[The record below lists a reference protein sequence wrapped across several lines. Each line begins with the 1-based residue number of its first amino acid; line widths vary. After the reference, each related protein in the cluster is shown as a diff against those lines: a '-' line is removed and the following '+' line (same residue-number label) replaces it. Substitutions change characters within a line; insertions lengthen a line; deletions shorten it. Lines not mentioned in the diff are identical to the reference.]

1 MAEPYA
7 AVAGAKLRSIAGSP
21 RLLALRSAGD
31 ALVVT
36 MEALIAVVLARRFG
50 SIAGWTGAEV
60 AMLIGTA
67 RTGEGLALVI
77 GRGVDPI
84 VFGDK
89 VRTGQFDQ
97 VLTRPVRPLLW
108 LLASDVE
115 LRFLFRALAGAAVV
129 AWSGSHAGVAAT
141 PANLVLLL
149 AAALASAVFVLAT
162 LVIGA
167 ALTFRTVEGSDIANL
182 LANGGLSLAAFPLDL
197 YASPLRFIFT
207 FAIPVG
213 LCVYVPIST
222 VLGRDGPGV
231 LGPGLLAALPVV
243 LAVFT
248 ALAGLAW
255 RAGLRYYES
264 TGS

>member
-7 AVAGAKLRSIAGSP
+7 ALAGARLRSIAGSP

-31 ALVVT
+31 VLIVA
-36 MEALIAVVLARRFG
+36 MEAMVAVVLVSRFG
-50 SIAGWTGAEV
+50 SIAGWSGAEA

-67 RTGEGLALVI
+67 RAGEGLALVV
-77 GRGVDPI
+77 GRGIDPI
-84 VFGDK
+84 LFGDK

-97 VLTRPVRPLLW
+97 VLTRPVHPLVW
-108 LLASDVE
+108 LMTSDME
-115 LRFLFRALAGAAVV
+115 LRFVFRVLAGTAVV
-129 AWSGSHAGVAAT
+129 VWSASHAGVAAS
-141 PANLVLLL
+141 PANVALLA

-162 LVIGA
+162 LVMGA

-197 YASPLRFIFT
+197 YARPLRFIFT
-207 FAIPVG
+207 FAVPVG
-213 LCVYVPIST
+213 LCVYVPVST

-231 LGPGLLAALPVV
+231 LGPALLFALPVV
-243 LAVFT
+243 LGAFA

-255 RAGLRYYES
+255 RAGVRHYES